1 MLGYNEKSDIYSLGV
16 TVCEMANGL
25 VPFSDMPSTYMLLEK
40 MRGSSP
46 RLLDSSCQGPS
57 NQDLVFSGQKP
68 ADSGKLIFL
77 SKGCNVRVGSLG

>member
-16 TVCEMANGL
+16 TVCEMANGI

-40 MRGSSP
+40 MRGSAP
-46 RLLDSSCQGPS
+46 KLLDSSHYGPS

-68 ADSGKLIFL
+68 ADSG
-77 SKGCNVRVGSLG
+77 